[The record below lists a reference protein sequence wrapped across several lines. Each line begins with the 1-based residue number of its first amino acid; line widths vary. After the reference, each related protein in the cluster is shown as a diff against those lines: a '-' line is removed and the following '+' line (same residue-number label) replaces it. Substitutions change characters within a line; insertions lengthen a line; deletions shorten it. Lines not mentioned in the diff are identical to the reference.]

1 MWQRS
6 PSWLSAQAQ
15 CQLGGPGS
23 HTAAPGWKTAGV
35 VGRARCFPDVST
47 SGSICG
53 RRWRRRLA
61 GADVQAASSVVKA
74 SRLVLALCLPP
85 ESTATGPERGITSRG
100 GQKPLFYV
108 KPSCPSS
115 LSPQGAHPASSPWLL
130 VARSPA
136 PAPFQQGQ
144 CQPGAEGLPGGPAG
158 RGCHAAGGPGPEVL
172 PSQLSAP
179 WGKLWAA
186 GTARTPH
193 PFRSCASCAQM
204 PAALCGLGVSRSCS
218 KGLWGFLGFAAQT
231 GGRWG

>member
-1 MWQRS
+1 M
-6 PSWLSAQAQ
+6 
-15 CQLGGPGS
+15 
-23 HTAAPGWKTAGV
+23 
-35 VGRARCFPDVST
+35 ST
-47 SGSICG
+47 SGSIHG

-61 GADVQAASSVVKA
+61 RADVQAASSVVKA

>member
-6 PSWLSAQAQ
+6 PSWLSARAW
-15 CQLGGPGS
+15 CRLGGPGS

-47 SGSICG
+47 SGSIRG

-85 ESTATGPERGITSRG
+85 ESTATGPERGITSHG

-108 KPSCPSS
+108 KPSCPGS
-115 LSPQGAHPASSPWLL
+115 LSPQGTHPASSPWLL

-144 CQPGAEGLPGGPAG
+144 CQPGPRVCLEALQVGAVTLLAVRALRCCPRSSAPLGGSCGRLALLAPPTPSGPALPAL
-158 RGCHAAGGPGPEVL
+158 RCLRRFVVWGC
-172 PSQLSAP
+172 
-179 WGKLWAA
+179 
-186 GTARTPH
+186 
-193 PFRSCASCAQM
+193 
-204 PAALCGLGVSRSCS
+204 
-218 KGLWGFLGFAAQT
+218 
-231 GGRWG
+231 